1 MRIVETISE
10 LRVSTIAQTRASGEV
25 VGLVPTMGAL
35 HAGHLALIQA
45 ASERDDFVVVSIFV
59 NPTQFGPEEDYK
71 QYPRQLAR
79 DAELAEQAG
88 AHLIFAPSPAEMY
101 PVDHST
107 WVEVKDLTNGLCGRF
122 RPGHFR
128 GVTTVVT
135 KLLNIVQPDRAYFG
149 EKDYQQLIVIK
160 RLVRDLNMP
169 VEIVGRPTVREADG
183 LAVST
188 RNQYLDIQQRAAAP
202 QLYQAL
208 QHGAEAARKG
218 ASGTEV
224 EQVVQES
231 LANEPMFIVQYVQA
245 IDPET
250 LQPRGEARAPM
261 VIAAARDLAAT
272 GRSESAYGNSGGGLP
287 GRYPTH

>member
-1 MRIVETISE
+1 MRIVEIISK
-10 LRVSTIAQTRASGEV
+10 LRADIAQARASGKV

-35 HAGHLALIQA
+35 HAGHLALVE
-45 ASERDDFVVVSIFV
+45 ASSSRDDFVVVSVFV
-59 NPTQFGPEEDYK
+59 NPIQFGPDEDY
-71 QYPRQLAR
+71 QRYPQQLTR
-79 DAELAEQAG
+79 DAELAAEAG
-88 AHLIFAPSPAEMY
+88 GDLIFAPSRAEMY
-101 PVDHST
+101 PDDHST
-107 WVEVKDLTNGLCGRF
+107 WVEVEDITEGLCGRF

-169 VEIVGRPTVREADG
+169 VEVVGLPTVREADG

-188 RNQYLDIQQRAAAP
+188 RNQYLDTHQRAVAP

-208 QHGAEAARKG
+208 QHGAKAARKG

-224 EQVVQES
+224 EEAVRKS
-231 LANEPMFIVQYVQA
+231 LANEPMFAVQYVQA
-245 IDPET
+245 VDPET
-250 LQPRGEARAPM
+250 LQPRDEAGAPM
-261 VIAAARDLAAT
+261 VIAAAAYLGGTRLIDNIRIEEDAT
-272 GRSESAYGNSGGGLP
+272 DAQNDG
-287 GRYPTH
+287 

>member
-10 LRVSTIAQTRASGEV
+10 LRVSTIAQARACGKV

-35 HAGHLALIQA
+35 HAGHLSLIEA
-45 ASERDDFVVVSIFV
+45 ASQRDDFVVVSVFV
-59 NPTQFGPEEDYK
+59 NPTQFGPEEDYER
-71 QYPRQLAR
+71 YPQQLTR

-88 AHLIFAPSPAEMY
+88 GHLIFAPSRAEMY
-101 PVDHST
+101 PDDHST
-107 WVEVKDLTNGLCGRF
+107 WVAVKDITEGLCGES

-149 EKDYQQLIVIK
+149 EKDYQQLLVIK

-169 VEIVGRPTVREADG
+169 VEIVGLPTVREADG

-188 RNQYLDIQQRAAAP
+188 RNQYLDTQQRAAAP

-218 ASGTEV
+218 ASGAQV
-224 EQVVQES
+224 EEAVRQS
-231 LANEPMFIVQYVQA
+231 LASEPMFAVQYVQA
-245 IDPET
+245 VDPET
-250 LQPRGEARAPM
+250 LQPRGKARAPM
-261 VIAAARDLAAT
+261 VIAAAAYLGDTRLIDNIKIEEDAT
-272 GRSESAYGNSGGGLP
+272 DAQNDG
-287 GRYPTH
+287 